1 MDIGSGQ
8 AKNYGFRQEDDMSVR
23 IGRVTSVNSTE
34 GRVKVAYEDSRSSS
48 LPFPMLSMNN
58 EYSMPKIGD
67 RVLTVHMD
75 NGSSKGFV
83 FGTFYGGGSQPKAN
97 SGYRKDFDGAYLV
110 CAGGHYQLQ
119 AAQITFNAESSI
131 SLLAKAE
138 ISIESESNP
147 VKLVSADA
155 ELTLDAECVLKAQS
169 VSVEA
174 DDITLKC
181 SYGEITVEDLMKRLE
196 RVEDRLGLPHTI

>member
-1 MDIGSGQ
+1 MAASGGDGQWYIVVSGDTLWALAKSIMAAVQSILLSIMPILIPSKIQLKNMERVVPVMDIGSGQ

-48 LPFPMLSMNN
+48 LPLPMLSMNN

-119 AAQITFNAESSI
+119 AAQITFNAESSDFI
-131 SLLAKAE
+131 ACKGRN
-138 ISIESESNP
+138 I
-147 VKLVSADA
+147 
-155 ELTLDAECVLKAQS
+155 
-169 VSVEA
+169 
-174 DDITLKC
+174 
-181 SYGEITVEDLMKRLE
+181 Y
-196 RVEDRLGLPHTI
+196 

>member
-1 MDIGSGQ
+1 
-8 AKNYGFRQEDDMSVR
+8 MSVR
-23 IGRVTSVNSTE
+23 IGRVTSVNPTE

-48 LPFPMLSMNN
+48 LPLPMLSMNN

-97 SGYRKDFDGAYLV
+97 SGYRKDFDRACLI
-110 CAGGHYQLQ
+110 CEDGHYQLQ
-119 AAQITFNAESSI
+119 AVQVTLNAESLI
-131 SLLAKAE
+131 ALLAKE
-138 ISIESESNP
+138 GISI
-147 VKLVSADA
+147 
-155 ELTLDAECVLKAQS
+155 
-169 VSVEA
+169 EA

-181 SYGEITVEDLMKRLE
+181 PYGEITVEDLMKRLE
-196 RVEDRLGLPHTI
+196 RVENRLGLPHTI